1 MTFKISYKGAISIR
15 FIVFIAFLGVV
26 TRALIEYKDCTEYIK
41 RTVAN
46 ENEGILQFQY
56 VHYPGFW
63 LSQDE
68 DKHENSLKPIRFPN
82 VKAKKVDE
90 GVTFVTIANVETYH
104 MLDDTPNRT
113 VWSWKIQG
121 MQL

>member
-1 MTFKISYKGAISIR
+1 MTFKKSYKVEISIR
-15 FIVFIAFLGVV
+15 FIFFIAFLGVM

-41 RTVAN
+41 STVVN

-56 VHYPGFW
+56 VHYPDFW

-68 DKHENSLKPIRFPN
+68 DKRENSLKPIRFPN
-82 VKAKKVDE
+82 VKAEKIDE
-90 GVTFVTIANVETYH
+90 GVNFVTIAKVETYPI
-104 MLDDTPNRT
+104 LDDTPNRT

-121 MQL
+121 M

>member
-1 MTFKISYKGAISIR
+1 MTFKISYKVEISIR

-26 TRALIEYKDCTEYIK
+26 TRALIEHKDCTEYIK

-46 ENEGILQFQY
+46 ENDGILQFQY

-82 VKAKKVDE
+82 AKAKKVDE
-90 GVTFVTIANVETYH
+90 GVTFVTIANVEKYP
-104 MLDDTPNRT
+104 MLDDALNTT
-113 VWSWKIQG
+113 TWSWKIHG
-121 MQL
+121 MQS

>member
-1 MTFKISYKGAISIR
+1 MTFKKSYKVEISNRSI
-15 FIVFIAFLGVV
+15 FVIAFLGVV
-26 TRALIEYKDCTEYIK
+26 TRALIEHKDCTEYIK

-46 ENEGILQFQY
+46 ENDGILQFQY

-68 DKHENSLKPIRFPN
+68 DKDENSLKLIRFPN

-90 GVTFVTIANVETYH
+90 GVTFVTIANVETYP
-104 MLDDTPNRT
+104 MLDNTPNRT

>member
-1 MTFKISYKGAISIR
+1 MTFKTSYKVEISIR

-26 TRALIEYKDCTEYIK
+26 TRALMEYKDCTEYIK

-68 DKHENSLKPIRFPN
+68 DKDENSLKPIRFPN

-90 GVTFVTIANVETYH
+90 GVTFVTIANVETYP

>member
-1 MTFKISYKGAISIR
+1 MTFKISYKVEISIR

-113 VWSWKIQG
+113 VLSWKIQG

>member
-1 MTFKISYKGAISIR
+1 MTFKISYKSAISIR

-90 GVTFVTIANVETYH
+90 GVTFVTIANVETYP

>member
-1 MTFKISYKGAISIR
+1 MTFKKSYKVEISIR
-15 FIVFIAFLGVV
+15 FIFFIAFLGVM

-41 RTVAN
+41 RTVVN

-56 VHYPGFW
+56 VHYPDFW

-68 DKHENSLKPIRFPN
+68 DKRENSLKPIRFPN
-82 VKAKKVDE
+82 VKAEKVDE
-90 GVTFVTIANVETYH
+90 GVNFVTIANHE
-104 MLDDTPNRT
+104 MDPMMDDAPNRT

-121 MQL
+121 M

>member
-1 MTFKISYKGAISIR
+1 M
-15 FIVFIAFLGVV
+15 
-26 TRALIEYKDCTEYIK
+26 EYKDCTEYIK

-68 DKHENSLKPIRFPN
+68 DKDENSLKPIRFPN

-90 GVTFVTIANVETYH
+90 GVTFVTIANVETYP

-113 VWSWKIQG
+113 AWSWKIQG

>member
-1 MTFKISYKGAISIR
+1 MTFKKFYEVEISNRS
-15 FIVFIAFLGVV
+15 IVFIAFFGVV

-46 ENEGILQFQY
+46 ENDGILQFQY

-68 DKHENSLKPIRFPN
+68 DKDENSLKPIRFPN

-90 GVTFVTIANVETYH
+90 GVTFVTIANVETYP